1 MSARAF
7 VRFAHA
13 SRVLAMAST
22 PTRTLLPGHI
32 RSLSR
37 PSQMERTPKVRR
49 GGTPRPAHETRA
61 LPGNG
66 PAAIL

>member
-1 MSARAF
+1 MNARVL
-7 VRFAHA
+7 VRVAQA
-13 SRVLAMAST
+13 SRVLAMASA
-22 PTRTLLPGHI
+22 PTRTLLPARI

-37 PSQMERTPKVRR
+37 SSQMARTPKVRR